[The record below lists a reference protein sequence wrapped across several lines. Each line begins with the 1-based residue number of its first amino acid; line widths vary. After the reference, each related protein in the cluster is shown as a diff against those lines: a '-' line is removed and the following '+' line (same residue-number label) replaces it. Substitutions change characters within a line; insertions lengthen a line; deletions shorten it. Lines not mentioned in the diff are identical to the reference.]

1 MTNGEDEGASLG
13 AVSLCVLCAKHREIK
28 ELVESDLVRG
38 LCGVCGVSETEVFNT
53 DRFAELRNLIRAL
66 VRFHFSEDDYNSHWG
81 GTSLYDILLVQK
93 NSLIAVAKSDEYVDD
108 FMYRLEEEGGF
119 YPEHNEG
126 ICLYAGHDEISG
138 RLLQFSIPKT
148 ACRHLNDIDRR
159 LGREN
164 FHRLEADMET
174 LMSRIVTELDLKV
187 EKGSL
192 WFRSRTG
199 VKEQSTH
206 FGFREV
212 TRIAEPFKGKEIS
225 ALPPPSANPGRMN
238 RQGVSVLYLADEIET
253 AIAEIRPH
261 PGHLISVGG
270 FRALRDLRIANFDI
284 PISRFAM
291 SDARLDTFAI
301 IYHIDALLGS
311 PVTPDERHKYALTQ
325 LLADTLIRQGFDG
338 VSFRSSV
345 GAGRNLC
352 VFDPDVFEFDSAS
365 SQVRQV
371 VCLKYTFSQVPMSAR
386 AEFED

>member
-1 MTNGEDEGASLG
+1 
-13 AVSLCVLCAKHREIK
+13 
-28 ELVESDLVRG
+28 
-38 LCGVCGVSETEVFNT
+38 
-53 DRFAELRNLIRAL
+53 LRNLIRAL
-66 VRFHFSEDDYNSHWG
+66 IRLHFSEDEYNGHWG
-81 GTSLYDILLVQK
+81 GTSLYDILLVK
-93 NSLIAVAKSDEYVDD
+93 ENALISIATSDEYVDD
-108 FMYRLEEEGGF
+108 FIYRIEEEGGV
-119 YPEHNEG
+119 YPDYDEG
-126 ICLYAGHDEISG
+126 VCLYAGHDENVG

-148 ACRHLNDIDRR
+148 PCSLLDDIDRR

-174 LMSRIVTELDLKV
+174 LMSRIVAELDLKV

-199 VKEQSTH
+199 VKKQSTH

-212 TRIAEPFKGKEIS
+212 TRIAEPFKDTEIS
-225 ALPPPSANPGRMN
+225 ALPPPSAKPGRTN

-270 FRALRDLRIANFDI
+270 FRALRDLRVANFDI
-284 PISRFAM
+284 PISRFSM

-301 IYHIDALLGS
+301 IYHVDALLGS

-345 GAGRNLC
+345 GTGKNLC
-352 VFDPDVFEFDSAS
+352 VFDPDVFEFDPAS

-371 VCLKYTFSQVPMSAR
+371 DRLEYTFSQVPMSVR
-386 AEFED
+386 TEFED